1 MVEDYGLDG
10 VDIDYEFP
18 ETTTQ
23 GEGLASLVTELRTA
37 FDALQK
43 KKGDSTPY
51 LVTVRAL
58 LFDAV
63 HHNTWCAHDVSAG
76 CYQRCVTPIQVL
88 ELQEDGRRAQL
99 LELDGEFAV
108 SLCPGDSMRT
118 DVL

>member
-1 MVEDYGLDG
+1 MTSSSKRAAFVKSAVQMVEDYGLDG

-51 LVTVRAL
+51 LVTVRAML
-58 LFDAV
+58 W
-63 HHNTWCAHDVSAG
+63 N
-76 CYQRCVTPIQVL
+76 RC
-88 ELQEDGRRAQL
+88 RRRQY
-99 LELDGEFAV
+99 
-108 SLCPGDSMRT
+108 
-118 DVL
+118 